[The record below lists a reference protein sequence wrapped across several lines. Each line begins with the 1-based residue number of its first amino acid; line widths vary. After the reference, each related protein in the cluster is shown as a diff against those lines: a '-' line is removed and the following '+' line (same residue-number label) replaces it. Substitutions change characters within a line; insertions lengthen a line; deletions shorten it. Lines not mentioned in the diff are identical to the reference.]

1 VDGDVPVEGM
11 LNRVEWQEGSTNN
24 IQFTLA
30 QNFSVFTDFR
40 DGDGRIDRI
49 RMTRPAGHPAARN

>member
-11 LNRVEWQEGSTNN
+11 PNRVEWQEGSTNN
-24 IQFTLA
+24 IQFTPA

-40 DGDGRIDRI
+40 DSDGRI
-49 RMTRPAGHPAARN
+49 AFE